1 MSTLGKIFAF
11 VVLVCAV
18 AFASAAYVLTQEAK
32 NWKALH
38 DKLKAEKEAEIA
50 QLNQQIVTLQGDLAK
65 AKADA
70 ERWRTEVDNHKVT
83 IGLRDT
89 EIARLNGELKELQ
102 NSEKRLKDDVA
113 EIKNQ
118 LNVLRDENKRLADEK
133 EAARVAKETAE
144 KAQRKAEDERARCE
158 DDLRNLRKQ
167 LELTKGDLR
176 SALDLNNRYE
186 DVFGEKGKNLTA
198 DPRLTPLP
206 KINGMVKRADNNA
219 GIIMI
224 SVGQGDG
231 VDSGMSFEVT
241 RGGGY
246 VGRIRVTNVYDEEAI
261 CRVVLP
267 MTPNPIREGDYVT
280 TRVK

>member
-1 MSTLGKIFAF
+1 M
-11 VVLVCAV
+11 LVCAV

-32 NWKALH
+32 NWKGDYHEVMDNWKIPQKELKPG
-38 DKLKAEKEAEIA
+38 DKTIDQLKADIA
-50 QLNQQIVTLQGDLAK
+50 TLQGDLAK
-65 AKADA
+65 AKED
-70 ERWRTEVDNHKVT
+70 RDKWQRTVDDKIGI
-83 IGLRDT
+83 IGLRDA
-89 EIARLNGELKELQ
+89 EIVRLNGELKELQ
-102 NSEKRLKDDVA
+102 TSEKRLKDDVA
-113 EIKNQ
+113 DIKNQ
-118 LNVLRDENKRLADEK
+118 LKIQREDNKRLADDK
-133 EAARVAKETAE
+133 EAARVAKVAAE

-158 DDLRNLRKQ
+158 DDIRNLRKQ

-176 SALDLNNRYE
+176 SALDLNKRYE
-186 DVFGEKGKNLTA
+186 GVFGETGKNLTA
-198 DPRLTPLP
+198 DPRMTPLP
-206 KINGMVKRADNNA
+206 KIKGMVKRADNNA

-231 VDSGMSFEVT
+231 VGSGMTFEVT

-246 VGRIRVTNVYDEEAI
+246 VGRVRVTNVYDEEAI